1 LIDDARSLIDEVF
14 LEELEK
20 RLKLESPHDW
30 FRQNVLTT
38 VIHHMCVPPGGLA
51 SVSRDDLTKAK
62 EYWDTMQMH
71 LSGLLRLLP
80 HENFKCKEHW
90 QARLVRI
97 EVIGKAPQAEK
108 PLRAR
113 QLFDGRVWLED
124 LLAKAAAQV
133 IELSNVCIPPN
144 SKLGAERIL
153 VSQLAGIFWEST
165 GEDPHKHIKGNYAK
179 DKYSGR
185 FFDFADAILERLGNR
200 QSASARG
207 KMIKKQLRTFS
218 TPEK

>member
-1 LIDDARSLIDEVF
+1 MITKRGTSSTGTTTGNLIDDARSLIDEVF

-90 QARLVRI
+90 QGTAR
-97 EVIGKAPQAEK
+97 
-108 PLRAR
+108 
-113 QLFDGRVWLED
+113 
-124 LLAKAAAQV
+124 
-133 IELSNVCIPPN
+133 
-144 SKLGAERIL
+144 
-153 VSQLAGIFWEST
+153 
-165 GEDPHKHIKGNYAK
+165 
-179 DKYSGR
+179 
-185 FFDFADAILERLGNR
+185 GNR
-200 QSASARG
+200 SEG
-207 KMIKKQLRTFS
+207 VT
-218 TPEK
+218 